1 MSPNLPAAIGPM
13 QRVRIYV
20 SEKDTIGRAPACQSI
35 VTFLRSHNAAGV
47 TVLRALEGFGA
58 SGRLH
63 ASRIGEDDGDLPL
76 VIEWIDSRQRIDALL
91 AELCPMVPGGM
102 VTVEPTEV
110 VRCATQAVRPLSD
123 ALPIASIMTR
133 DVLVV
138 HKDAPI
144 RNVVELMRTRGVRAV
159 PVVDGGTVVGLIT
172 DSDLVQRAGLGVR
185 LALLPGLSARD
196 QADRMDAMSR
206 VVAGQVMT
214 SPAVTVPAGAP
225 LTVAAEIM
233 VRRQLK
239 RLPVVDETGAVVG
252 IVSRLDLF
260 RTVADFGERREH
272 PAYAVPRS
280 SDARVS
286 AVMRND
292 IPTVRPDAP
301 LSEVIEAVESTELA
315 RALVVDADRRVQGM
329 VSARAVLERV
339 SPASHPTIVRSLM
352 QRLGHRKHAGD
363 DAQSARHASAQV
375 AAELMTTEV
384 ACARPDDPLTQV
396 IGAMV
401 EGAHKLVAVVDE
413 EGRLLGGVD
422 RADVLRGML
431 EDAK

>member
-1 MSPNLPAAIGPM
+1 ML
-13 QRVRIYV
+13 RVRVYV
-20 SEKDTIGRAPACQSI
+20 SETDTIGRTPASQAV
-35 VTFLRSHNAAGV
+35 VTFLRTHNAAGV

-76 VIEWIDSRQRIDALL
+76 VIEWIDSRQRVDALL
-91 AELCPMVPGGM
+91 PELCPMVPAGM

-138 HKDAPI
+138 HKDTPI
-144 RNVVELMRTRGVRAV
+144 RKVVELMRTRGVRAV
-159 PVVDGGTVVGLIT
+159 PVVDGGIVVGLIT
-172 DSDLVQRAGLGVR
+172 DSDLVQRAGLGIR
-185 LALLPGLSARD
+185 LALLPGLSARAQSD
-196 QADRMDAMSR
+196 HMEAMSR
-206 VVAGQVMT
+206 VVAGEVMT

-225 LTVAAEIM
+225 LTVAAEAM

-252 IVSRLDLF
+252 IVSRLDLL
-260 RTVADFGERREH
+260 RTVADFGALRQH
-272 PAYAVPRS
+272 PTSPVPRA

-286 AVMRND
+286 AVMRHD

-301 LSEVIEAVESTELA
+301 LGEVIEAVESTELA
-315 RALVVDADRRVQGM
+315 RALVVDANRRVQGM

-339 SPASHPTIVRSLM
+339 APASHPTIVRSLM
-352 QRLGHRKHAGD
+352 RRLGHRTHAD
-363 DAQSARHASAQV
+363 DEAQTARHASARY
-375 AAELMTTEV
+375 AADLMTTDV
-384 ACARPDDPLTQV
+384 VRARPDDPLAQV

-401 EGAHKLVAVVDE
+401 EGKHKLVAVVDE

-422 RADVLRGML
+422 RADVLRGIL
-431 EDAK
+431 EEAR

>member
-1 MSPNLPAAIGPM
+1 MAFSKTAATGSM
-13 QRVRIYV
+13 QRVRVYV
-20 SEKDTIGRAPACQSI
+20 SESDAIDRVPAHQAI
-35 VTFLRSHNAAGV
+35 VTFLRRNNAAGV
-47 TVLRALEGFGA
+47 TVLRAIEGFGA

-63 ASRIGEDDGDLPL
+63 VSRIGESSGDLPI
-76 VIEWIDSRQRIDALL
+76 VVEWIDSRQRIDALL
-91 AELCPMVPGGM
+91 SELAPMVPAGM
-102 VTVEPTEV
+102 ITVEPTEV
-110 VRCATQAVRPLSD
+110 VLCARQAIRPLSD
-123 ALPIASIMTR
+123 ALAIASIMTR
-133 DVLVV
+133 DVLAVN
-138 HKDAPI
+138 KDTPI
-144 RNVVELMRTRGVRAV
+144 RKVVELMRTRGVRSV
-159 PVVDGGTVVGLIT
+159 PVVDAGLVVGVIT
-172 DSDLVQRAGLGVR
+172 DSDLVQRAGLGIR
-185 LALLPGLSARD
+185 LALLSGLSARD

-225 LTVAAEIM
+225 LTVAAEAM

-252 IVSRLDLF
+252 IVSRLDLL
-260 RTVADFGERREH
+260 RTVADFGARRQH
-272 PAYAVPRS
+272 PAFSVPRR
-280 SDARVS
+280 SDARVA

-301 LSEVIEAVESTELA
+301 LAEVVEAVESTDLA

-329 VSARAVLERV
+329 VSARALLERV
-339 SPASHPTIVRSLM
+339 TPAIHPTVVRSLM

-363 DAQSARHASAQV
+363 AAELERHAGAKV
-375 AAELMTTEV
+375 AADLMTTEV
-384 ACARPDDPLTQV
+384 VRAHPDDPLAQV

-422 RADVLRGML
+422 RADVLRGIL
-431 EDAK
+431 EDAG